1 MILVGTSS
9 VALAASQEGQMTAQ
23 ADEVVVTGERR
34 PVSIDLTSSSVSVI
48 SVEELRRI
56 GADHPSEVLNRV
68 PGVLLHRGS
77 GQEHLTSIRSP
88 VLTGGAGA
96 GSFLYLQNGV
106 PLRAAGFA
114 NVNGLLE
121 AHDEI
126 ADAIEVVRGPSGALY
141 GANAIHG
148 VIDIRTPRAADS
160 GWGGVFSVDTIGRIK
175 TTGEATWVGE
185 SQGLYLGI
193 SVLDDPGFRADSGVD
208 QQKITLRHDTE
219 AGRLSV
225 SSVFSAVN
233 INQETAGFVTG
244 EGAYLDATRRRTNP
258 NPEAFRDVKALRFS
272 SRIDWKADDELT
284 FSITPY
290 ARWTDM
296 DFLLHFLPSDALEEN
311 SHWSLGAQ
319 SAVYWDRS
327 NLSVIAGVDFETTQ
341 GDLREFQSRPTIF
354 SFNQGLHYDYS
365 VHALSA
371 SPFVNITWRPTPRL
385 TITPALR
392 VDWTRYDYDNQT
404 GDGIF
409 INDAGQSGRFLRP
422 ADRVDEYTTVS
433 PKLTAAYGFD
443 DLTAYASYA
452 RGARPPQTTDL
463 YRLQRN
469 QTSAPAKAE
478 TIDAVEIGLRG
489 TVRDN
494 IRYHFT
500 GYFMEKDN
508 FFFRDA
514 DGFNVSNGRT
524 RHLGAEGVVSANIF
538 SGLGIEANAAF
549 GRHTYRFERPVNS
562 GANALEA
569 ISFGDFVDSAP
580 KWLAGGRIFWQ
591 PESLPIKGELE
602 WVHVS
607 QYFMDAS
614 NSVVYP
620 GHDVLNLRGAW
631 QISGDVEFFTTLRN
645 ITNTFYAERADF
657 AFRTQRFFPGEGR
670 VLTIGFRV
678 GGSDR

>member
-34 PVSIDLTSSSVSVI
+34 PVSIDLASSSVSVI

-141 GANAIHG
+141 GSNAIHG

-185 SQGLYLGI
+185 SQGLYLGL
-193 SVLDDPGFRADSGVD
+193 SVLDDPGFRADSGAD

-409 INDAGQSGRFLRP
+409 TNDAGQSGRFLRP

-524 RHLGAEGVVSANIF
+524 RHLGAEGIVSANIF
-538 SGLGIEANAAF
+538 AGLSIEANAAF

-591 PESLPIKGELE
+591 PESSPIKGELE